1 MAVAIASQNDV
12 QGNSNN
18 QDWSKAGAPT
28 LAKRSF
34 NVHDSFAWTLTDK
47 YSILRS
53 YVPKVTLTEWKL
65 VHSGELNAI
74 RSTLNAL
81 TESTAARTV
90 AGAVIGA
97 GIYKGIDVG
106 LNLLSFSQQALA
118 LSNPYVYILKTGQA
132 IASGIGGYYGQQA
145 LVNGIAS
152 WTGSSYLTPYNSLY
166 PATLTGNVYELPYLN
181 VENFTGSAGVWGKVD
196 LNRLQTGFSQL
207 ANASANLVPDL
218 LFGSAGADSNF
229 ASYVKAGGEIL
240 KGLQNAAQ
248 LEFALTQPGASV
260 ETIKKFTPKDEGD
273 TISVVFYLYN
283 TGTIQD
289 INDNWDFLYYLT
301 YQNLPNRKSLNRLD
315 PPCVYE
321 VDVPGYKRFPI
332 AVIESVN
339 VVNEG
344 TTRMIDLDT
353 GAMTSATSGG
363 RVKVIPEAFKVSIT
377 FKSLLTST
385 QNLFAYSNEPSE
397 TNKIVVTEQ
406 NTSKAPAPNFEQNRS
421 QLEKIQQNTLLPN
434 G

>member
-18 QDWSKAGAPT
+18 QDWSIAGAPT

-34 NVHDSFAWTLTDK
+34 NVHDNFAWTLTDK
-47 YSILRS
+47 NSILRS

-97 GIYKGIDVG
+97 GIYKGIDS
-106 LNLLSFSQQALA
+106 LPFSQQALA
-118 LSNPYVYILKTGQA
+118 LETRVGYGVFKTAQV
-132 IASGIGGYYGQQA
+132 IASGVGGYYGQEA
-145 LVNGIAS
+145 LVNGIAA
-152 WTGSSYLTPYNSLY
+152 WTGSSYLTPYKSLY
-166 PATLTGNVYELPYLN
+166 PATPTGNVYELPYLN

-218 LFGSAGADSNF
+218 LFGSAGAESNF

-353 GAMTSATSGG
+353 GAMASATSGG

-385 QNLFAYSNEPSE
+385 QNLFAYSNDPSE

-406 NTSKAPAPNFEQNRS
+406 NISKAPAPENP
-421 QLEKIQQNTLLPN
+421 QLAINNPTRRLSEK
-434 G
+434 